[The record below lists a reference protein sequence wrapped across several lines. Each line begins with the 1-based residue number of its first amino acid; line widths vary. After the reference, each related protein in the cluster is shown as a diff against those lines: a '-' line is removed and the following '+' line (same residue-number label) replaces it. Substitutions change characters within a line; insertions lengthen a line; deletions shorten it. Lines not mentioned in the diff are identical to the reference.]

1 MIQETTSLYID
12 TRDGM
17 ILAMDLD
24 PELDFKLVVIPD
36 PDSDQVKSG
45 IITLVEV
52 LWFMLGSGSGVRFSA
67 FWPFRT
73 QIWIHQKVDL
83 WHL

>member
-1 MIQETTSLYID
+1 MILETTSLYID

-52 LWFMLGSGSGVRFSA
+52 L
-67 FWPFRT
+67 
-73 QIWIHQKVDL
+73 
-83 WHL
+83 